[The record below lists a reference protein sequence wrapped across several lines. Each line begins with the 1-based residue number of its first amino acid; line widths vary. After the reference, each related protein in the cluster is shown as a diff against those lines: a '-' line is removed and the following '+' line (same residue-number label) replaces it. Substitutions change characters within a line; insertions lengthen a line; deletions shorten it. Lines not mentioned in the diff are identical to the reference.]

1 MWRRIFAAGCATLLF
16 FPAISQVTKSFS
28 VEDRQGIKK
37 VNFDFKVN
45 GGYCVLKANTQEEL
59 ITIYTNE
66 NLDNYSHKYS
76 KDVANKICNVSLSLT
91 DVTGESLSQKISNS
105 MFGNEGK
112 APDKIW
118 KVNLN
123 SEKPYRLNL
132 NYGVGV
138 ANIDLSGLAIEN
150 LKVHSG
156 NADVKID
163 YNPNTCNRTTMDTF
177 SVKVDLGTV
186 VVKRL
191 NLHKSKNVLADVGF
205 GNMYLDFSDKPTISS
220 HIKGSVGAGSLMINL
235 PEEDVPIMV
244 KIKESWLCRVNL
256 PKDFKKVSDN
266 TFVNSHYNEKAEN
279 LLTFDLDV
287 SMGNIIFKQ
296 TR

>member
-1 MWRRIFAAGCATLLF
+1 MWRRILAAGCATILF
-16 FPAISQVTKSFS
+16 FPAISQVTKQFS

-37 VNFDFKVN
+37 INFDFKVN
-45 GGYCVLKANTQEEL
+45 GGYCVLQANTQDEL
-59 ITIYTNE
+59 INIYTNE
-66 NLDNYSHKYS
+66 NLENYSHQYS
-76 KDVANKICNVSLSLT
+76 KNVVNKICNVTLSLT

-118 KVNLN
+118 RVNLN
-123 SEKPYRLNL
+123 TEKPYRLSL

-138 ANIDLSGLAIEN
+138 ANIDLSGLAVEN

-163 YNPNTCNRTTMDTF
+163 YKPNTCNSVIMDTF
-177 SVKVDLGTV
+177 AVKVDLGSV

-191 NLHKSKNVLADVGF
+191 NLHKSQTVLADVGF
-205 GNMYLDFSDKPTISS
+205 GNMFLDFSDKPTISS
-220 HIKGSVGAGSLMINL
+220 YIKGSVGAGSLLIHL
-235 PEEDVPIMV
+235 PNDNVPIMV
-244 KIKESWLCRVNL
+244 KIKDSWLCRVRL
-256 PKDFKKVSDN
+256 PGSFNKVAEN
-266 TFVNSHYNEKAEN
+266 TYVNSHYSKDAEN

-296 TR
+296 ND